1 MSLIIRSAAARGHAD
16 HGWLKAAHSF
26 SFAEYYDPKWM
37 GCRSLRV
44 INEDR
49 VAPGAGFGTHPHK
62 DAEILTFV
70 LSGALRHRDSLG
82 REEVLRAG
90 DVQHL
95 SAGSGITH
103 SEVNES
109 SSTELHLYQVWLVP
123 ESRGLVPSYR
133 DLADPWPE
141 SGRRLVASR
150 DGREGSLAICQDATV
165 ELLVLEAGAQLE
177 LSPALGRAQWLQLVA
192 GTATGDGV
200 KLASSDA
207 VAIDGQSLSLQ
218 AGPSGLKAILFDLK

>member
-1 MSLIIRSAAARGHAD
+1 MSLMIRSATDRGHAD

-26 SFAEYYDPKWM
+26 SFSEYYDPKWM
-37 GCRSLRV
+37 GFRSLRV
-44 INEDR
+44 INEDH
-49 VAPGAGFGTHPHK
+49 VAPATGFGTHPHK

-70 LSGALRHRDSLG
+70 LSGALRHRDSMG

-109 SSTELHLYQVWLVP
+109 SSAELHLYQVWLLP
-123 ESRGLVPSYR
+123 ESRGLVPTYR
-133 DLADPWPE
+133 DLPDAWPK
-141 SGRRLVASR
+141 SGRRVVASR
-150 DGREGSLAICQDATV
+150 DGRDESLAIRQDVTV
-165 ELLVLEAGAQLE
+165 ELLVLEAGTQLE
-177 LSPALGRAQWLQLVA
+177 INPEPGRAFWLQVV
-192 GTATGDGV
+192 TGDAEGGGV

-207 VAIDGQSLSLQ
+207 LAIDGQSLSLRVG
-218 AGPSGLKAILFDLK
+218 ASGMKAILFDLK

>member
-1 MSLIIRSAAARGHAD
+1 MSLMIRFASERGYAD

-26 SFAEYYDPKWM
+26 SFSEYYDPKWM
-37 GCRSLRV
+37 GFRSLRV

-49 VAPGAGFGTHPHK
+49 VAPGTGFGTHPHK

-70 LSGALRHRDSLG
+70 LSGALRHRDSMG

-95 SAGSGITH
+95 SAGGGIIH

-109 SSTELHLYQVWLVP
+109 SSSELHLYQVWLLP
-123 ESRGLVPSYR
+123 ESRGLVPTYR
-133 DLADPWPE
+133 DLPDAWPK
-141 SGRRLVASR
+141 SGRRIVASR
-150 DGREGSLAICQDATV
+150 DGRDESLAIRPDATV
-165 ELLVLEAGAQLE
+165 ELLVLEPGAQLE
-177 LSPALGRAQWLQLVA
+177 INPEPGRAFWLQVVA
-192 GTATGDGV
+192 GAAEGGDV

-207 VAIDGQSLSLQ
+207 LAIDGQSLSLHV
-218 AGPSGLKAILFDLK
+218 GDSGLKAILFDLK